1 MNNKEMD
8 IFEKVWN
15 MKEQNMLVNKISFE
29 VWKNYFL
36 TYNLIRSK
44 NNTENLSLLMI
55 NDLLSAVV
63 LLYDAREQIEF
74 GKICSRLLEDK
85 VNYLK
90 PLIKDKSTRRI
101 R

>member
-74 GKICSRLLEDK
+74 EKICLRLLEDK